1 MNPNFQKQQL
11 TDEFIQAVRANPS
24 QTAFKA
30 YQKDLFEQVN
40 TEAVKRWDA
49 MLSMS
54 QNYIYIREFIGLS
67 AFLLMYSF
75 GCFMTGEVMFFADGV
90 STFGILWSLFFG
102 GVIWF
107 HFAETYHHYRCSEQ
121 AIAIHRYKN
130 QPHSLFV
137 AMRISAW
144 VGVVFCI
151 VITIW
156 VGPMAFVGAGASAL
170 MAFKMIDAKRVD
182 LYWTIQ
188 YNSVLLIDTVRK
200 DNYIAIWF
208 KDVDFDLGT
217 ESPQISENVT
227 IYGLSCKPEQFDDI
241 LTTLK
246 SKLHPEVQIVESDS
260 LDDSINFFEEAKK
273 HDISLISVTLHEE
286 EQQKTEFDSTEDS
299 W

>member
-1 MNPNFQKQQL
+1 MNPNFQKKQL
-11 TDEFIQAVRANPS
+11 TDEFIHAIRANPS

-30 YQKDLFEQVN
+30 YQNDLFEQVN
-40 TEAVKRWDA
+40 AEAVKRWDA

-54 QNYIYIREFIGLS
+54 QNYIYIREFMGLS

-75 GCFMTGEVMFFADGV
+75 GCFMTGELMFFSDGV

-151 VITIW
+151 FITIW

-170 MAFKMIDAKRVD
+170 MAFKLVDAKRQDIYTTIPYDAVLCLD
-182 LYWTIQ
+182 LIK
-188 YNSVLLIDTVRK
+188 SADHIS
-200 DNYIAIWF
+200 IWF
-208 KDVDFDLGT
+208 KGCSFTYDPTNPKIL
-217 ESPQISENVT
+217 ET
-227 IYGLSCKPEQFDDI
+227 IRVYELFCKPEQFDDI

-246 SKLHPEVQIVESDS
+246 SKLHPEVQIVESAS

-273 HDISLISVTLHEE
+273 YDISLISVPLHEE
-286 EQQKTEFDSTEDS
+286 AQQKS
-299 W
+299 